1 MLIDLGGFMKRSFQ
15 RTFAA
20 VGLILAAAMAFAQEK
35 ATVTILETSDIHGSI
50 APWDY
55 ATDKFDDKGLAKVAT
70 VINAERAKDPTL
82 LLVDCGDNLQ
92 DNLIQEFRNEKISPM
107 VGAMNLLG
115 YDAHILGNHEFNFEF
130 KNLQKNIKTFKA
142 PVVNAN
148 IYKGKKR
155 WVNPYIIKEV
165 NGVKVAIIGIVA
177 PHIDRWE
184 ASNPEHFK
192 GLRFTLPMEE
202 VGKTIEEIGDKAD
215 VMVVVSHYGVDGEY
229 GCEGMG
235 PVSNK
240 YADKIPV
247 FLVGHAHSVLSYTT
261 PAGALIVEPGSKGSH
276 VAKVTM
282 DFEKVDGK
290 WKLTEK
296 KGELLPVAKANIEPD
311 KTVMDY
317 IQPTHEKSRAIAN
330 TVVGKVGAD
339 FLPSLWW
346 NGLNGIPT
354 ATLQDTAMIDLINKV
369 QMEVTGADVS
379 LAALFDST
387 SDLPAGDFRKRDGV
401 KIYKYDNTLM
411 AVKITGK
418 QLKAIMEE
426 QGGKFFNQ
434 FKPGDVTI
442 SFNEN
447 IRMYMYDM
455 FAGVDY
461 EVDISEPVGKRIKN
475 VMYKGAP
482 LKDDQSL
489 ILALNNYR
497 YGGLSSAGFISDSTA
512 PDVLVYNTG
521 VAIRDKISDYVVE
534 HGSIMPECD
543 NNWKITGYEFAPEAE
558 QVYALVREGKI
569 KVPAS
574 ADGRTPNVKSLNVN
588 ELKAAGLLK

>member
-1 MLIDLGGFMKRSFQ
+1 MKKSLLK
-15 RTFAA
+15 
-20 VGLILAAAMAFAQEK
+20 GIAAAGLLLTAAFAFAQEK
-35 ATVTILETSDIHGSI
+35 ATVTILETADIHGSI

-55 ATDKFDDKGLAKVAT
+55 ATDKYDDKGLAKVAT
-70 VINAERAKDPTL
+70 IISEERAKDPTL
-82 LLVDCGDNLQ
+82 LLVDCGDNVQ

-107 VGAMNLLG
+107 VGAMNLLN

-130 KNLQKNIKTFKA
+130 KNLEKNIKTFTA
-142 PVVNAN
+142 PTVNAN

-155 WVNPYIIKEV
+155 WVKPYIIKEV
-165 NGVKVAIIGIVA
+165 NGVKVAIIGLVA

-192 GLRFTLPMEE
+192 GLTFTQPIDEL
-202 VGKTIEEIGDKAD
+202 GKVIDEIGDKAD

-229 GCEGMG
+229 GCQGMG
-235 PVSNK
+235 PVSDR

-247 FLVGHAHSVLSYTT
+247 FMVGHAHSVLAYTT
-261 PAGALIVEPGSKGSH
+261 DAGALIVEPGSKGSH

-290 WKLTEK
+290 WTLTNK
-296 KGELLPVAKANIEPD
+296 AGELIQVKGKEIEPD
-311 KTVMDY
+311 KTIMDY
-317 IQPTHEKSRAIAN
+317 IQPTHEKSRQIAN
-330 TVVGKVGAD
+330 TVVGKAGAD

-346 NGLNGIPT
+346 NGLEGIPT
-354 ATLQDTAMIDLINKV
+354 ACLQDTAMLDLINKV
-369 QMEVTGADVS
+369 QMDVTGADVS

-387 SDLPAGDFRKRDGV
+387 SNLTAGDFKKKDSV

-411 AVKITGK
+411 AVRITGK

-426 QGGKFFNQ
+426 QAGKFFNQ
-434 FKPGDVTI
+434 FKDGDVTI

-447 IRMYMYDM
+447 IRMYNYDM

-461 EVDISEPVGKRIKN
+461 EIDISQPVGSRIKN

-482 LKDDQSL
+482 LKDDQTL

-497 YGGLSSAGFISDSTA
+497 YGGLSSAGMISKSTD

-521 VAIRDKISDYVVE
+521 VAIRDKISEYVAKKGTV
-534 HGSIMPECD
+534 MPECD
-543 NNWKITGYEFAPEAE
+543 NNWKITGYTFAPEAE
-558 QVYALVREGKI
+558 QVYQLVRDGKI
-569 KVPAS
+569 KVPSS
-574 ADGRTPNVKSLNVN
+574 ADGRTPNVKSLNVK
-588 ELKAAGLLK
+588 ELKAQGLLK